1 MVKSSFEEKLA
12 AASGAEQLK
21 TAKQL
26 LKNGA
31 LTCAWRMPDGRIS
44 AVFLDHNTYAR
55 AQVTPGDH
63 GGVDCDLCG
72 EMDGKL
78 CAHAVAA
85 IMYCGRFNQEIKPIN
100 DGESKYAG
108 LKYEGL
114 DTLAEK
120 TPANPTAYLKLEA
133 LSAFPHVPSKWEN
146 AVFSVKLCG
155 PERDYL
161 GNLNNLRQLFF
172 EKKLSIAL
180 KLNEFSLQDQ
190 QIIRFLAVNG
200 EPDGS
205 NILLNSEQT
214 SELFHSL
221 VGFDRFTRDG
231 RTLYIRGDRC
241 EPVILRTAG
250 KKDVTLSPGLKV
262 GTALLPICGAKVITG
277 RSGCWIGRLG
287 EYFFVPATVD
297 VGWLRSFYR
306 TGEQSLA
313 SGRISENMLQEGSF
327 PLPIMDIDSITLRQA
342 HPKVLL
348 GAVFDHESQLFQL
361 QVNYLYEDGV
371 FPVDSGRI
379 GRQEERCFLRDECAE
394 LMLERELE
402 MFGFERNGRI
412 FTLEDPETA
421 GVFLD
426 KVLPS
431 WLENRGNI
439 CLEAPLAKLCCGGT
453 GLPRAEFSCSAV
465 KRTADGFL
473 MHYELKAGSAPLNFR
488 QMANAVKAGK
498 VYADCGNGVLAR
510 IPESLGFFLRG
521 ATNAITALDEERHTF
536 ELPLHAMHYFRH
548 LTAGLPDVCPPD
560 LAEHEHTEAKPA
572 PVEPPFSFAGDLRNY
587 QREGVEWL
595 RKMTDNLFNV
605 ILADEM
611 GLGKTIQLLA
621 LLASRLT
628 RGEDP
633 AMVICPSSLVSNWE
647 REAHKF
653 VPDLRVAAM
662 SGIDR
667 EEVWKHID
675 DYDLLILSYATARH
689 DAAKLK
695 KQHLSYL
702 ILDEAQH
709 IKNPGTANSQNCKSI
724 RATHRIVLTGTP
736 LENSSEDL
744 WSIMDFLHPGML
756 GSFAA
761 FRKYYADIANDPALQ
776 QDLAARVSP
785 FLLRRTK
792 SQVGQELPPK
802 QERTIFCTMDPE
814 QTDLYEEIRAHGL
827 AQLAK
832 MSKGDQRAGTE
843 IFTTLLRLR
852 QICCHPGLLP
862 ENAGDKVTSAK
873 FELLQEIVL
882 EHLDSGHKLL
892 LFSQFTS
899 LLAKISEWL
908 DEAGIP
914 YEYLDGGTRNRQAH
928 VDRFNNDP
936 AIPLFLLS
944 LKAGG
949 TGLNLTSADTVVICD
964 PWWNPAVELQA
975 ADRTHRIGQTRQVT
989 MLKLLVKDSIEEKIL
1004 AMQQQKQEI
1013 FDNVIENPGAVSGKF
1028 SLEELRFLLS

>member
-1 MVKSSFEEKLA
+1 MIRRS
-12 AASGAEQLK
+12 
-21 TAKQL
+21 
-26 LKNGA
+26 
-31 LTCAWRMPDGRIS
+31 
-44 AVFLDHNTYAR
+44 
-55 AQVTPGDH
+55 VTD
-63 GGVDCDLCG
+63 
-72 EMDGKL
+72 
-78 CAHAVAA
+78 
-85 IMYCGRFNQEIKPIN
+85 R
-100 DGESKYAG
+100 
-108 LKYEGL
+108 
-114 DTLAEK
+114 DT
-120 TPANPTAYLKLEA
+120 T
-133 LSAFPHVPSKWEN
+133 F
-146 AVFSVKLCG
+146 
-155 PERDYL
+155 
-161 GNLNNLRQLFF
+161 
-172 EKKLSIAL
+172 
-180 KLNEFSLQDQ
+180 
-190 QIIRFLAVNG
+190 
-200 EPDGS
+200 
-205 NILLNSEQT
+205 
-214 SELFHSL
+214 
-221 VGFDRFTRDG
+221 
-231 RTLYIRGDRC
+231 
-241 EPVILRTAG
+241 
-250 KKDVTLSPGLKV
+250 SPGIRI
-262 GTALLPICGAKVITG
+262 GSALLPICGAKVITG

-313 SGRISENMLQEGSF
+313 SGRISENMLQDGGF
-327 PLPIMDIDSITLRQA
+327 PLPVMDIDSISLRQA
-342 HPKVLL
+342 RGKVLL

-361 QVNYLYEDGV
+361 QVQYLYDDGV
-371 FPVDSGRI
+371 YPVNSGRI
-379 GRQEERCFLRDECAE
+379 GRQGENCFLRDECAE

-402 MFGFERNGRI
+402 MFGFSRNGHI
-412 FTLEDPETA
+412 FTLADPESA
-421 GVFLD
+421 GAFLD

-431 WLENRGNI
+431 WLETRGNI

-453 GLPRAEFSCSAV
+453 GLPRVEFACSVV
-465 KRTADGFL
+465 KRTESGFL
-473 MHYELKAGSAPLNFR
+473 MHYDLKAGAVQLGFR
-488 QMANAVKAGK
+488 QLVQAVRSGK
-498 VYADCGNGVLAR
+498 VYADCGNGMLAR
-510 IPESLGFFLRG
+510 LSGSLGFFLRSAG
-521 ATNAITALDEERHTF
+521 NALMALDEERRTF
-536 ELPLHAMHYFRH
+536 ELPYHSMHYFRH
-548 LTAGLPDVCPPD
+548 LTAGLPEACPPE
-560 LAEHEHTEAKPA
+560 LADWDSVPA
-572 PVEPPFSFAGDLRNY
+572 PASVPEAPPFRFTGELRKY
-587 QREGVEWL
+587 QQDGVDWL

-611 GLGKTIQLLA
+611 GLGKTVQLLA
-621 LLASRLT
+621 LLASRLA
-628 RGEDP
+628 GEEDP
-633 AMVICPSSLVSNWE
+633 AMVICPSSLVSNWA
-647 REAHKF
+647 REAGKF
-653 VPDLRVAAM
+653 VPELRVAAM
-662 SGIDR
+662 MGSDR
-667 EEVWKHID
+667 EEVWKNIGQ
-675 DYDLLILSYATARH
+675 YDLLILSYATARH

-695 KQHLSYL
+695 KLHLSYL

-756 GSFAA
+756 GSFTA
-761 FRKYYADIANDPALQ
+761 FRKFYADIADDPALQ

-792 SQVGQELPPK
+792 GQVGQELPPK
-802 QERTIFCTMDPE
+802 EERTIFCAMDSCQQE
-814 QTDLYEEIRAHGL
+814 LYEEIRANGL

-832 MSKGDQRAGTE
+832 MSKGDVRAGTE

-862 ENAGDKVTSAK
+862 ENAGDKVGSAK

-899 LLAKISEWL
+899 LLGKIAEWL
-908 DEAGIP
+908 DEQKIP

-928 VDRFNNDP
+928 VDHFNNDP
-936 AIPLFLLS
+936 GIPLFLLS